1 MQQRHTV
8 HSRSLIIRARG
19 HIVHHMSY
27 ISQLAMIKNLTCLPQ
42 CADVLLFTLGNTQL
56 KRSAVY
62 SISPEVGPLSGGT
75 DIALQV
81 MSNLRA
87 YLLLGNLKGFSCL
100 VMLMHTKYH
109 TDLQAHLYQ
118 PYL

>member
-8 HSRSLIIRARG
+8 HSRSLIIHARG
-19 HIVHHMSY
+19 HIVHYMSY
-27 ISQLAMIKNLTCLPQ
+27 ISQLAMIKDLTCLPQ

-62 SISPEVGPLSGGT
+62 SISPEIGPLNGGT

-81 MSNLRA
+81 MKTSESI
-87 YLLLGNLKGFSCL
+87 LLLGNL
-100 VMLMHTKYH
+100 
-109 TDLQAHLYQ
+109 
-118 PYL
+118 